1 MKLIR
6 LLPVFLLLSNI
17 SMSQISKED
26 HIECFLDG
34 VLETQLLE
42 KHIAGAALALVK
54 DDEIVVTKGYGYSD
68 YYQRIPVDPTQTMF
82 RIGSVSKLFVWF
94 AVMQMVEQGKIDLD
108 ADVNTYLKDFKI
120 PEAFDGPITMRH
132 IMSHTPGFEDKII
145 KLFSDDSLSV
155 LPLSKLLPTQIPKR
169 VRPAGVQASY
179 SNHAVAIAA
188 HIVELVSGMEW
199 NDYVEQNIFNPLK
212 MYTTTFRQPLPGY
225 LKANMSKG
233 YTYENEVITEK
244 SFEYIPLAPA
254 GAVSST
260 AADMAKFMQMLL
272 NKGSL
277 GDAKIVSD
285 STFESMLTP
294 VLVHAPGTNP
304 CLHGFMDMS
313 NKGVH
318 IFGHGGDTFW
328 FHTLLAVIPEQDMG
342 IFLSFNSMK
351 GGEAYGEVA
360 NLLINKFFHHQ
371 DTLVPSISLSD
382 EYLSKFAGEYKTNRY
397 PHSDYLKLIS
407 LMGRMRVK
415 AKEGKL
421 QIASDSKVDYYV
433 PTDSLSFRKE
443 FDSESMIFQVDKKD
457 DVEYA
462 FLSNMSIFAF
472 EKVPFRE
479 SRGLHL
485 SILILVV
492 LLSLVVL
499 FHWPI
504 TFFVRF
510 NYQALGSAPKPMP
523 FGVKLSMWTTSF
535 LLLFFYVGLSL
546 SFAGGPE
553 AVVYSVPATVKYLL
567 VIPILLIP
575 LNLVNLYNMVML
587 WPLISTRRRSKL
599 FYTLTCIVHIA
610 ALWQLYFWNLLG
622 WPY

>member
-233 YTYENEVITEK
+233 YTYENEVITE
-244 SFEYIPLAPA
+244 
-254 GAVSST
+254 
-260 AADMAKFMQMLL
+260 
-272 NKGSL
+272 
-277 GDAKIVSD
+277 
-285 STFESMLTP
+285 
-294 VLVHAPGTNP
+294 
-304 CLHGFMDMS
+304 
-313 NKGVH
+313 
-318 IFGHGGDTFW
+318 
-328 FHTLLAVIPEQDMG
+328 
-342 IFLSFNSMK
+342 
-351 GGEAYGEVA
+351 
-360 NLLINKFFHHQ
+360 
-371 DTLVPSISLSD
+371 
-382 EYLSKFAGEYKTNRY
+382 
-397 PHSDYLKLIS
+397 
-407 LMGRMRVK
+407 
-415 AKEGKL
+415 
-421 QIASDSKVDYYV
+421 
-433 PTDSLSFRKE
+433 
-443 FDSESMIFQVDKKD
+443 
-457 DVEYA
+457 
-462 FLSNMSIFAF
+462 
-472 EKVPFRE
+472 
-479 SRGLHL
+479 
-485 SILILVV
+485 
-492 LLSLVVL
+492 
-499 FHWPI
+499 
-504 TFFVRF
+504 
-510 NYQALGSAPKPMP
+510 
-523 FGVKLSMWTTSF
+523 
-535 LLLFFYVGLSL
+535 
-546 SFAGGPE
+546 
-553 AVVYSVPATVKYLL
+553 
-567 VIPILLIP
+567 
-575 LNLVNLYNMVML
+575 
-587 WPLISTRRRSKL
+587 
-599 FYTLTCIVHIA
+599 
-610 ALWQLYFWNLLG
+610 
-622 WPY
+622 